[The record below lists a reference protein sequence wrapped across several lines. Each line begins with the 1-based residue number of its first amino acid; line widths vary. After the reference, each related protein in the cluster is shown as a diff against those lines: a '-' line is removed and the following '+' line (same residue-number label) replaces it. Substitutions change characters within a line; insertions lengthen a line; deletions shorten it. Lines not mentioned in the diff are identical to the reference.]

1 MALTL
6 AEVNLTPQLSTQ
18 EQKITN
24 DSFKRRGPK
33 PLTPLK
39 LNGVRYVEIRDA
51 RARGF
56 NQPGGVVAAIDEK
69 SGQELWSVLVYQTV
83 YDEREESDVQDV
95 YITRIELSADGL
107 ALLITD
113 ERRQRF
119 AVNLANH
126 TVSQLK

>member
-1 MALTL
+1 M
-6 AEVNLTPQLSTQ
+6 
-18 EQKITN
+18 TN

-95 YITRIELSADGL
+95 YITRIELGTDGL
-107 ALLITD
+107 TLLITN
-113 ERRQRF
+113 ERHQRF
-119 AVNLANH
+119 AVNLADH